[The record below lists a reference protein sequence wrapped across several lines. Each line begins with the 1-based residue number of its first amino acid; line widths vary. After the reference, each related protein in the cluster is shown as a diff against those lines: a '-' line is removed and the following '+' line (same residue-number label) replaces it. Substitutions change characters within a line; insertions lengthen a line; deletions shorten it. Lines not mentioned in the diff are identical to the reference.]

1 MGKGAVAP
9 VRLTYAPG
17 GVWFW
22 DLCPVVPGLGVPRM
36 SHGGRRAAKVTAMSQ
51 PLANPPCREGVTVLS
66 LRHRPRTSTVI
77 AIGTALSLS
86 ACGLL
91 DGSESS
97 ASPVASV
104 APADQTQISMA
115 VWGGFGLD
123 ELIAEYE
130 SAHPDVAINLLS
142 GDYNPLH
149 DSLQRQLVA
158 GTGAPTIAAIGED
171 YITKFAA
178 QPEQFVDLTTLGAGD
193 YQDVYLPWKWAQG
206 TSPDG
211 TAIIGMGADVSGL
224 ALCYRSDLFAAAGL
238 PTDRLEVSGAMADS
252 WEGFL
257 ELGTQYSAESGG
269 AAFIDNAA
277 TLLTPIRNQT
287 GASYY
292 DASGALTVET
302 AKPAFDIANKAI
314 GSGISAGYTQFS
326 DAWDKGLSDGS
337 FAVTLCPVWGMGYI
351 QGVVTESNYQPKWD
365 MADIP
370 GPGGSWGGS
379 FYTIPAQGTT
389 EQQTAAWEF
398 LRWLLAPA
406 QQLKNFQATGS
417 LPSQPAVYKDSSVK
431 GYEIEFFNNAPVGDI
446 LAKAVQEL
454 PVATSHDPRNGSVEA
469 VMAQVLSGV
478 QAGDISSGDAWQV
491 ALEAAK
497 LVDSSNGAPSPSP
510 TP

>member
-1 MGKGAVAP
+1 MSAV
-9 VRLTYAPG
+9 
-17 GVWFW
+17 
-22 DLCPVVPGLGVPRM
+22 
-36 SHGGRRAAKVTAMSQ
+36 
-51 PLANPPCREGVTVLS
+51 
-66 LRHRPRTSTVI
+66 
-77 AIGTALSLS
+77 LSLS

-91 DGSESS
+91 DGSDPS
-97 ASPVASV
+97 ASPAASV
-104 APADQTQISMA
+104 APEDQTQISMA

-123 ELIAEYE
+123 DLIAEYE
-130 SAHPDVAINLLS
+130 LANPGISINLIS

-158 GTGAPTIAAIGED
+158 GSGAPTIAAVGED
-171 YITKFAA
+171 YIAKFAA
-178 QPEQFVDLTTLGAGD
+178 QPDKFSDLSTLGADD

-206 TSPDG
+206 SSPDG

-238 PTDRLEVSGAMADS
+238 PTDRLAVSGAMDDS

-257 ELGTQYSAESGG
+257 TLGAQYSEASGG

-292 DASGALTVET
+292 DATGALTVDT

-314 GSGISAGYTQFS
+314 DSGISAGYTQFS

-337 FAVTLCPVWGMGYI
+337 FAATLCPVWGMGYI

-379 FYTIPAQGTT
+379 FYTIPAQGST
-389 EQQTAAWEF
+389 EQQEAAWEF

-406 QQLKNFQATGS
+406 QQLKAFQATGS

-431 GYEIEFFNNAPVGDI
+431 DYKIEFFNDAPVGTI

-454 PVATSHDPRNGSVEA
+454 PVPTAQDPRNGSVEA

-478 QAGDISSGDAWQV
+478 HTGNIASADAWQV
-491 ALEAAK
+491 ALEAAT
-497 LVDSSNGAPSPSP
+497 LVDSANGAPSPSP
-510 TP
+510 AP